1 MAVSEARTV
10 ENTYPTKQV
19 KKKRISHRN
28 GKSQPII
35 PLAAVK
41 WVVRCRCKATYVSFW
56 LIDVNPVG
64 VL

>member
-1 MAVSEARTV
+1 MAVSEARIV

-19 KKKRISHRN
+19 KKTISHRK